1 MEKINFEAILGPMG
15 ARLHRDRADKWWEL
29 DCGRF
34 HLAIDPGWRRRHP
47 GYRLSID
54 YGISHKELSAV
65 ASRILGDPPDTPQT
79 FKSEQ
84 GRAEVGS
91 LASAGEMYR
100 KMIKEQIE
108 SVQKTDMDKVIKD
121 FAANC
126 PDRPSMRQIMH
137 LAALARLADFNTL
150 TDYQKI
156 FARGHRMNF
165 VPMISQAM
173 IERALDIAMER
184 V

>member
-1 MEKINFEAILGPMG
+1 MI
-15 ARLHRDRADKWWEL
+15 
-29 DCGRF
+29 
-34 HLAIDPGWRRRHP
+34 
-47 GYRLSID
+47 
-54 YGISHKELSAV
+54 
-65 ASRILGDPPDTPQT
+65 ASRILGDPPDTPKS

-84 GRAEVGS
+84 GRAEVES

-100 KMIKEQIE
+100 KMIEEQIE
-108 SVQKTDMDKVIKD
+108 SIQKIDMEKVIKD

-137 LAALARLADFNTL
+137 LAALAWMADFNTL

-173 IERALDIAMER
+173 IERALDMAFER